1 MIGREAEGIIRRA
14 IAEATDAGHEFVTV
28 EHLLLAMI
36 TNRDIKRIISA
47 CGGSAEEMRKGL
59 KNFLAQHLAR
69 DDPPSNQQPKLTVAF
84 RRVIQR
90 AANQIHGSGNRTIHG
105 DAILVSILGETS
117 SYAVY
122 ALTKQNVRRYNVVSY
137 ISHGESGYS
146 REREKETD
154 TDRDDSSDRSPLAQY
169 ATDLCALA
177 RKGKFD
183 PLIGRESELQ
193 RTLQVLC
200 RRQKNNPL
208 LVGNA
213 GVGKT
218 AVAEGLAQLVTVGKV
233 PPRLQKASFYALDMG
248 LMVAG
253 SRYRGDFEERFTD
266 VLQELEKQKN
276 PILFI
281 DELHTVIGA
290 GAAGGSSLDASHIL
304 KPMLSDSK
312 IKFIGATTHK
322 EYRQQIENNPAFA
335 RRFQKIEIS
344 EPTTTQVMKIL
355 QGIKERYEKFHRVEY
370 TDESLRAAIDLSDR
384 YLKDKH
390 LPDKAI
396 DIIDEVGAAVA
407 LSPDGGSGGRVPKIL
422 RSHVQ
427 KAVADISKIPVAR
440 VSVQDKRDLAELGSK
455 IKKVIFGQDQA
466 IDTVCE
472 TVLLSRSGIEDR
484 DRPVGCFLFSGS
496 TGIGKTELAKQLSK
510 LMGIEFIRFDM
521 SEYMEKHTVSRLIG
535 APPGYVG
542 YDQGGLMTD
551 AINRSPHAVVLL
563 DEIEKAHAD
572 LQNVLLQVMDYG
584 FLTDAS
590 GRKSDFRN
598 TMLIMTT
605 NIHAAETGGDT
616 IGFGRA
622 DGDDKSLAAIKDF
635 FSPEFRN
642 RLDSVVL
649 FQPLAQPMVV
659 KIVDKFLHELATR
672 LKPKRLQLHVTVAV
686 KEKLSEIGYNRLQG
700 ARPLYRVIQDRIKKP
715 LAKELLFNKRVEKS
729 KRLTIDLDR
738 ENFTFSFH

>member
-1 MIGREAEGIIRRA
+1 MIGREAESIIKRA
-14 IAEATDAGHEFVTV
+14 IAEAADAGHEFVTV
-28 EHLLLAMI
+28 EHLLLAM
-36 TNRDIKRIISA
+36 TKNRDIQKIISA
-47 CGGSAEEMRKGL
+47 CGGSAEKMQEGL
-59 KNFLAQHLAR
+59 KNFLTQYLSK
-69 DDPPSNQQPKLTVAF
+69 DNSPSSHPPKLTVAF

-90 AANQIHGSGNRTIHG
+90 AANHVHSSGNRTIHG
-105 DAILVSILGETS
+105 DTILVSILGETS

-137 ISHGESGYS
+137 ISHGESS
-146 REREKETD
+146 DSREKETD
-154 TDRDDSSDRSPLAQY
+154 TDRDNISDRSPLAQY

-177 RKGKFD
+177 RKGRFD

-193 RTLQVLC
+193 RTMQVLC

-218 AVAEGLAQLVTVGKV
+218 AVAEGLAQLVTTGKV
-233 PPRLQKASFYALDMG
+233 PPRLQEASFYSLDMG

-290 GAAGGSSLDASHIL
+290 GAAGSSSLDASHIL
-304 KPMLSDSK
+304 KPVLSDST
-312 IKFIGATTHK
+312 IKFIGATTYK
-322 EYRQQIENNPAFA
+322 EYRQQIESNPAFA

-344 EPTTTQVMKIL
+344 EPTTIQVMKIL
-355 QGIKERYEKFHRVEY
+355 RGVKDRYEKFHRVEY

-384 YLKDKH
+384 YLRDKQ

-396 DIIDEVGAAVA
+396 DIIDEVGAAIA
-407 LSPDGGSGGRVPKIL
+407 LSPNGGRKVPKIL

-440 VSVQDKRDLAELGSK
+440 VSVQDKKNLSELDGK
-455 IKKVIFGQDQA
+455 LKKVIFGQDQA

-472 TVLLSRSGIEDR
+472 TVLLSRSGIEDHE
-484 DRPVGCFLFSGS
+484 RPIGCFLFSGS
-496 TGIGKTELAKQLSK
+496 TGVGKTELAKQLSK
-510 LMGIEFIRFDM
+510 LMGIEFLRFDM

-542 YDQGGLMTD
+542 YDQGGLLTD

-598 TMLIMTT
+598 TVLIMTT
-605 NIHAAETGGDT
+605 NIHATETGGDT

-622 DGDDKSLAAIKDF
+622 GGDDKNLVAIKDF

-642 RLDSVVL
+642 RLDSVV
-649 FQPLAQPMVV
+649 FFRPLAKPMVV
-659 KIVDKFLHELATR
+659 KIVDKFLQELASR
-672 LKPKRLQLHVTVAV
+672 LKSKRIQLDVTTAV
-686 KEKLSEIGYNRLQG
+686 KERLSEIGYNRLQG
-700 ARPLYRVIQDRIKKP
+700 ARPLHRVIQDRIKKP
-715 LAKELLFNKRVEKS
+715 LAKELLFNKTVEKS
-729 KRLTIDLDR
+729 RYLTVDLEHGD
-738 ENFTFSFH
+738 FTFSFH